1 MTEQRA
7 ARFTHSPYVQTKQ
20 AADLA
25 GSLFCKSIYENPPR
39 RERFLAELTEP

>member
-1 MTEQRA
+1 MMTE
-7 ARFTHSPYVQTKQ
+7 Q

-39 RERFLAELTEP
+39 RARFLAELTEP